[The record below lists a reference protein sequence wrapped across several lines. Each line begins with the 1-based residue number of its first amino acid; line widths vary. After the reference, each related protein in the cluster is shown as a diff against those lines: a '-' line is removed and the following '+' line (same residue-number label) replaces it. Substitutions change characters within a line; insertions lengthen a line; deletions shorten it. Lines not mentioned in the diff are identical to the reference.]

1 MTNFNSISVIGCGR
15 WGGFLGYYF
24 ATYKK
29 ADVLFLGVPEDP
41 AYQSLIA
48 TGNNGYLTM
57 PDHVKYTTDMNECLK
72 NDFIVVSIGCQG
84 FRGLC
89 KQLNG

>member
-1 MTNFNSISVIGCGR
+1 MTNFNSVSVIGCGR

-41 AYQSLIA
+41 AYQ
-48 TGNNGYLTM
+48 
-57 PDHVKYTTDMNECLK
+57 
-72 NDFIVVSIGCQG
+72 
-84 FRGLC
+84 
-89 KQLNG
+89 